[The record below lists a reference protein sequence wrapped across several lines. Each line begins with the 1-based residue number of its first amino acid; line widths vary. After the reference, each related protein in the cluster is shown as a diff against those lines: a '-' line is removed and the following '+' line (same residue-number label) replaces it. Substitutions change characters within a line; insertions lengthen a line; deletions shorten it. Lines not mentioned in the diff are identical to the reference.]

1 MTIVVNDEVVEWM
14 TDSGDLLYDT
24 EERLLVCFKK
34 YGGLVKLGDGRT
46 CFIKRSR
53 KVKIQRMM

>member
-34 YGGLVKLGDGRT
+34 YGGLVQLGDGRT
-46 CFIKRSR
+46 CAIKRSR